1 MADGDRIP
9 KVLVVDDEP
18 NIRELVEV
26 ALKFHGC
33 AVAVS
38 ASGKDALHQ
47 AEAYEPDLMIL
58 DVMLPDMDGFEVC
71 RTLRADGND
80 VPVIFLTARDTT
92 SDTIRGLTLG
102 GDDYVTKPFSVEA
115 LVARVRAVLRRT
127 ARAPGGETQP
137 GGTGALLQVGDLEL
151 DEEHWIVRRAGI
163 PVELSPTEFRLLAYL
178 MRNQGR
184 MLTRQQLL
192 ENVWGW
198 EFAGQSQVVE
208 TYVSYLRRKLDPLG
222 PAADPHPAR
231 CRVQPARAAGSRAR
245 EQMRYTRRQPTGRGR
260 LSLRSRLLA
269 GLITITALF
278 LIVMG
283 VVTTVVL
290 GNIEQDQFNTDL
302 GLTVKESLSEIANL
316 QNGYAAAYI
325 NLASRIDRDLVR
337 AVGYRQRPAE
347 PAEQPDR
354 QPAGD
359 GVLRAESGPDAVH
372 HLPVRRAD
380 PDRDLAAG
388 STSGPPA
395 RTACCRPGRTSCW
408 WRARTT
414 RSATRSAG

>member
-1 MADGDRIP
+1 MAEGDRIP

-33 AVAVS
+33 AVSVS

-47 AEAYEPDLMIL
+47 AETYEPDLMIL

-71 RTLRADGND
+71 RSLRTTGND

-92 SDTIRGLTLG
+92 TDTIRGLTLG

-127 ARAPGGETQP
+127 TKSTSPDGIGEDAQTLRV
-137 GGTGALLQVGDLEL
+137 ADLEL
-151 DEEHWIVRRAGI
+151 DEEHWTVQRAGQQ
-163 PVELSPTEFRLLAYL
+163 VELSPTEFRLLAYL

-222 PAADPHPAR
+222 PPLIHT
-231 CRVQPARAAGSRAR
+231 Q
-245 EQMRYTRRQPTGRGR
+245 RGVGY
-260 LSLRSRLLA
+260 SLRPPPEA
-269 GLITITALF
+269 
-278 LIVMG
+278 
-283 VVTTVVL
+283 
-290 GNIEQDQFNTDL
+290 E
-302 GLTVKESLSEIANL
+302 
-316 QNGYAAAYI
+316 
-325 NLASRIDRDLVR
+325 R
-337 AVGYRQRPAE
+337 AVGR
-347 PAEQPDR
+347 
-354 QPAGD
+354 
-359 GVLRAESGPDAVH
+359 
-372 HLPVRRAD
+372 
-380 PDRDLAAG
+380 
-388 STSGPPA
+388 
-395 RTACCRPGRTSCW
+395 
-408 WRARTT
+408 
-414 RSATRSAG
+414 

>member
-38 ASGKDALHQ
+38 ANGKDALHQ

-71 RTLRADGND
+71 RSLRAEGND

-115 LVARVRAVLRRT
+115 LVARGRAVLRRAAT
-127 ARAPGGETQP
+127 
-137 GGTGALLQVGDLEL
+137 
-151 DEEHWIVRRAGI
+151 
-163 PVELSPTEFRLLAYL
+163 PVELSPTECRLLAYL

-222 PAADPHPAR
+222 PPLI
-231 CRVQPARAAGSRAR
+231 
-245 EQMRYTRRQPTGRGR
+245 PTQRGVGY
-260 LSLRSRLLA
+260 SLRPPPE
-269 GLITITALF
+269 T
-278 LIVMG
+278 
-283 VVTTVVL
+283 
-290 GNIEQDQFNTDL
+290 E
-302 GLTVKESLSEIANL
+302 
-316 QNGYAAAYI
+316 
-325 NLASRIDRDLVR
+325 R
-337 AVGYRQRPAE
+337 AVRWTSR
-347 PAEQPDR
+347 
-354 QPAGD
+354 GD
-359 GVLRAESGPDAVH
+359 WNP
-372 HLPVRRAD
+372 
-380 PDRDLAAG
+380 
-388 STSGPPA
+388 
-395 RTACCRPGRTSCW
+395 
-408 WRARTT
+408 
-414 RSATRSAG
+414 

>member
-47 AEAYEPDLMIL
+47 ADIYEPDLMIL

-71 RTLRADGND
+71 RALRADGNE

-127 ARAPGGETQP
+127 TRTPGGDAQP
-137 GGTGALLQVGDLEL
+137 DGTAALLQVGDLEL
-151 DEEHWIVRRAGI
+151 DEEHWIVRRAGT

-222 PAADPHPAR
+222 PPLIHT
-231 CRVQPARAAGSRAR
+231 Q
-245 EQMRYTRRQPTGRGR
+245 RGVGY
-260 LSLRSRLLA
+260 SLRVPPEA
-269 GLITITALF
+269 
-278 LIVMG
+278 
-283 VVTTVVL
+283 
-290 GNIEQDQFNTDL
+290 EH
-302 GLTVKESLSEIANL
+302 
-316 QNGYAAAYI
+316 
-325 NLASRIDRDLVR
+325 ASR
-337 AVGYRQRPAE
+337 
-347 PAEQPDR
+347 
-354 QPAGD
+354 
-359 GVLRAESGPDAVH
+359 
-372 HLPVRRAD
+372 
-380 PDRDLAAG
+380 
-388 STSGPPA
+388 
-395 RTACCRPGRTSCW
+395 
-408 WRARTT
+408 
-414 RSATRSAG
+414 

>member
-127 ARAPGGETQP
+127 ARAPGGEAHP

-222 PAADPHPAR
+222 PPLIHT
-231 CRVQPARAAGSRAR
+231 Q
-245 EQMRYTRRQPTGRGR
+245 RGVGY
-260 LSLRSRLLA
+260 SLRVPPEAERVSR
-269 GLITITALF
+269 
-278 LIVMG
+278 
-283 VVTTVVL
+283 
-290 GNIEQDQFNTDL
+290 
-302 GLTVKESLSEIANL
+302 
-316 QNGYAAAYI
+316 
-325 NLASRIDRDLVR
+325 
-337 AVGYRQRPAE
+337 
-347 PAEQPDR
+347 
-354 QPAGD
+354 
-359 GVLRAESGPDAVH
+359 
-372 HLPVRRAD
+372 
-380 PDRDLAAG
+380 
-388 STSGPPA
+388 
-395 RTACCRPGRTSCW
+395 
-408 WRARTT
+408 
-414 RSATRSAG
+414 